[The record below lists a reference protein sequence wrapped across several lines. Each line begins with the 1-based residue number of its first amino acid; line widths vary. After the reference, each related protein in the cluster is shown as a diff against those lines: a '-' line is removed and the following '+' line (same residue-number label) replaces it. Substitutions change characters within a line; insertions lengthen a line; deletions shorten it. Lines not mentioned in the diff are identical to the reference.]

1 MTSPSL
7 ADLLPIAL
15 DMTSSLSSRDRMER
29 LVDVVHRALPCD
41 AVGLLRL
48 EGEDLVP
55 AAFFGLSAD
64 ALGRRFRRSEHPRL
78 DMICSHDEPTR
89 FPAHSDLPDPYDGLI
104 DGVERIGDLV
114 HSCLG
119 CPLRVEGELVGVL
132 TVDALKEGAFD
143 DIDGDFLEY
152 LAALAGAALRTSDL
166 IAALEAKAEHQGR
179 VARDLIQDEMSRRGS
194 LMIGGSDAMLRLKND
209 IELFAR
215 SDFPVLVAGET
226 GVGKELVVRMLHAQS
241 PRSAEPMVYLNCAA
255 IPESI
260 VESELFG
267 HTRGAFT
274 GADGERPGKFRVADG
289 GSIFLDEI
297 GELPLHIQPK
307 LLRVLQDGEIQRVG
321 SDKITHVN
329 VRVLA
334 ATNRSL
340 DQEVKAGHFREDLLH
355 RLDVC
360 RVTVPPLRE
369 RRDDIPLLAGHFAD
383 SCRRQLGTGPIRFA
397 ADAQELLM
405 QSDWRGN
412 VRELENS
419 VSRGVLR
426 ASGRVAAGEAVL
438 VDASDVDGVRASAS
452 AGPVASAPEPEAA
465 RQNFRDATQAFQR
478 DLITRAVARNRDNW
492 SAAAREL
499 GLDRGNMHHLAKRL
513 GMK

>member
-1 MTSPSL
+1 MTLPSL

-15 DMTSSLSSRDRMER
+15 DMTASLSARDRIVR
-29 LVDVVHRALPCD
+29 LVDVVRRALPCD

-55 AAFFGLSAD
+55 AAFHGLSPD

-78 DMICSHDEPTR
+78 DMICSHEEPTR
-89 FPAHSDLPDPYDGLI
+89 FPADCDLPDPYDGLI
-104 DGVERIGDLV
+104 DGVERIGDMV

-132 TVDALKEGAFD
+132 TVDALEEGAFD
-143 DIDGDFLEY
+143 AIDSSFLEY

-166 IAALEAKAEHQGR
+166 IEALEAKAEHQGR
-179 VARDLIQDEMSRRGS
+179 VARDLVKDEMNRRGS
-194 LMIGGSDAMLRLKND
+194 MLLGTSDLMERLKGE

-215 SDFPVLVAGET
+215 SDFPVLVTGET

-241 PRSAEPMVYLNCAA
+241 PRSADPLVYLNCAA

-267 HTRGAFT
+267 HVRGAFT
-274 GADGERPGKFRVADG
+274 GADGDRPGKFRVADG
-289 GSIFLDEI
+289 GTIFLDEI

-321 SDKITHVN
+321 SDQPQHVN

-340 DQEVKAGHFREDLLH
+340 EQEVKAGRFREDLLH

-360 RVTVPPLRE
+360 RVTVPSLRE
-369 RRDDIPLLAGHFAD
+369 RKADVPLLAGHFAD

-397 ADAQELLM
+397 PDAQELLM
-405 QSDWRGN
+405 HSDWRGN
-412 VRELENS
+412 VRELKNT

-426 ASGRVAAGEAVL
+426 AHGRVMPGEAVL
-438 VDASDVDGVRASAS
+438 VRASDVDGVR
-452 AGPVASAPEPEAA
+452 VATADVPEQTLSSGAQTPA
-465 RQNFRDATQAFQR
+465 NLRDATQAFQR
-478 DLITRAVARNRDNW
+478 EMITRAVARNRDNW